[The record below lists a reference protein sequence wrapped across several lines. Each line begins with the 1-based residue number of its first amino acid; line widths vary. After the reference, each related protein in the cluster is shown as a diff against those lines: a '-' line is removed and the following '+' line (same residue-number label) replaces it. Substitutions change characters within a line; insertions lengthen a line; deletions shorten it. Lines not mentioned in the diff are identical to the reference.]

1 MAKQKGVRAG
11 KKYGGTHTTVVPA
24 AGMVADIAHKCDA
37 VTKISVGFIKA
48 GLPSAKG
55 RRTLKIKHERG
66 SLLLGVRDNISY
78 QEIRVFANDFTAAT
92 TYIAAAAKEAGLT
105 VTIVEGQQ

>member
-24 AGMVADIAHKCDA
+24 AGIVADIAHSCDA

-55 RRTLKIKHERG
+55 RRTLKIKHEKG
-66 SLLLGVRDNISY
+66 SLLLGVRDNITH
-78 QEIRVFANDFTAAT
+78 QEIRVFATNLKRAAAH
-92 TYIAAAAKEAGLT
+92 IAAGAQQAGLL
-105 VTIVEGQQ
+105 VTEVQEPQ